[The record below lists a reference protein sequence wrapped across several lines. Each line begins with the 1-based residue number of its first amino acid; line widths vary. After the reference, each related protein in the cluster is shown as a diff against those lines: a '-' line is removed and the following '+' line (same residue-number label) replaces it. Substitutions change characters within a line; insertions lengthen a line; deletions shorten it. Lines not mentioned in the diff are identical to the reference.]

1 MMNENPDCIFCKII
15 KKEIFAA
22 ILYEDDDIIAFM
34 DIKPINPGHALIIP
48 KNHVVLVEELEEELF
63 LKLFPVA
70 RKIATKIKEKIPET
84 TAINYFIADG
94 EDAGQEVFHVH
105 LHVIPRKP
113 NDGFKFVFDEEYYNR
128 ILSEKEREEVKNKL
142 LNDITK

>member
-1 MMNENPDCIFCKII
+1 MNEDPDCLFCKIV

-22 ILYEDDDIIAFM
+22 ILYEDDDVIAFM

-48 KNHVVLVEELEEELF
+48 KKHAVLVEEMDEELF

-70 RKIATKIKEKIPET
+70 RNIAAKIKEKIPET

-94 EDAGQEVFHVH
+94 EDAGQEVFHMH

-113 NDGFKFVFDEEYYNR
+113 NDGFKFVFDEEYYDR
-128 ILSEKEREEVKNKL
+128 ILTEQERDEIKNKL
-142 LNDITK
+142 LD

>member
-1 MMNENPDCIFCKII
+1 MNNNDCIFCKIVR
-15 KKEIFAA
+15 KEAFAA
-22 ILYEDDDIIAFM
+22 IIYEDDDVMAFM
-34 DIKPINPGHALIIP
+34 DIKPINEGHALIIP
-48 KNHVVLVEELEEELF
+48 KKHAVFVEELEEELY
-63 LKLFPVA
+63 LKLFPIA

-113 NDGFKFVFDEEYYNR
+113 NDGFKFVFDEAYYDR
-128 ILSEKEREEVKNKL
+128 ILTEEEREKVKNKL
-142 LNDITK
+142 VLT

>member
-1 MMNENPDCIFCKII
+1 MNENPDCIFCKII

>member
-1 MMNENPDCIFCKII
+1 MNEDPDCLFCKIV

-22 ILYEDDDIIAFM
+22 ILYEDDDVIAFM

-48 KNHVVLVEELEEELF
+48 KKHAVLVEELEEELF

-113 NDGFKFVFDEEYYNR
+113 NDGFKFVFDEEYYDR
-128 ILSEKEREEVKNKL
+128 ILSEKEREEIKNKL
-142 LNDITK
+142 LG

>member
-1 MMNENPDCIFCKII
+1 MNEDPNCIFCKIVR
-15 KKEIFAA
+15 KEAFAA
-22 ILYEDDDIIAFM
+22 VLYEDDDVMAIM
-34 DIKPINPGHALIIP
+34 DIQPINEGHALIIP
-48 KNHVVLVEELEEELF
+48 KKHAVLVEEMEEELY

-70 RKIATKIKEKIPET
+70 RNIAALIKEKIPET

>member
-1 MMNENPDCIFCKII
+1 MSDKNCIFCKIVN
-15 KKEIFAA
+15 KEAFAA
-22 ILYEDDDIIAFM
+22 ILYEDEDIMAFM
-34 DIKPINPGHALIIP
+34 DIKPINEGHALIIP
-48 KNHVVLVEELEEELF
+48 KKHAVLVEELEEDLY
-63 LKLFPVA
+63 LKLFPIA
-70 RKIATKIKEKIPET
+70 REIASKIKEKIPET

-128 ILSEKEREEVKNKL
+128 MLTEEEREAVKNKL
-142 LNDITK
+142 IPI